1 MSLHRPSI
9 SIRTPVRVLNRH
21 GVCAALVLLGCSA
34 CGNPMAESQ
43 ATTESA
49 LLLENVTVIDG
60 TGAPGRAGMWV
71 AVTGERISAVGPAG
85 SVRAPGG
92 PGAETIDASGQFLI
106 PGLWD
111 MHVHLGGLD
120 GGTRAG
126 PAFIAHGV
134 TGVRDMGSPL
144 DEILTLRD
152 RWPTA
157 LPSGPRLVAAGP
169 ILQGPLP
176 FELPLVRSVDSPA
189 EARAAVDDLH
199 RAGVD
204 FIKVGD
210 TVPPDAYP
218 TLVDRA
224 RGHGLPVAG
233 HLPVGVG
240 AADAALAG
248 QRSIEHF
255 GSARFHGLLLAS
267 SSEQDTLARRVQA
280 LLDAAR
286 RGDAAADAHL
296 FRADLTGLLADSFSP
311 QKAAALS
318 RTFADRGTAQVP
330 TLVAV
335 RSVWDAQA
343 DGMTEH
349 DRRAADRVWD
359 RYREMVRL
367 MRDAGVPIL
376 AGTDQ
381 APDGASLHRE
391 LELLVEAGLSPLEA
405 IVAAT
410 SRPAAFLG
418 LTEELGTVEA
428 GKRADLVL
436 LDGDP
441 LADIANTRRIAAV
454 VVGGSLLD
462 RADLQGLVAG
472 QPVVTP
478 LRLGNGRPRRRVNQH
493 RGRASTRHSRM
504 NHGVPPLES
513 WPPPPAAGALGS
525 EEEGAARES
534 APRWQL
540 LVSLCWG
547 SSSRTFR

>member
-1 MSLHRPSI
+1 MSLRRPPNT
-9 SIRTPVRVLNRH
+9 IRTLVRLGSWAVFVLV
-21 GVCAALVLLGCSA
+21 VCIGCGSRMTESA
-34 CGNPMAESQ
+34 
-43 ATTESA
+43 ATTESV

-60 TGAPGRAGMWV
+60 TGAPARAGLSV
-71 AVTGERISAVGPAG
+71 VVTGERISVVGPVG
-85 SVRAPGG
+85 SVRAISG
-92 PGAETIDASGQFLI
+92 PGAEPIDASGQFLI

-120 GGTRAG
+120 AGTRAG

-152 RWPTA
+152 GWRNA
-157 LPSGPRLVAAGP
+157 SPSGPRLVAAGP

-176 FELPLVRSVDSPA
+176 FELPLVRSVGGPA

-210 TVPPDAYP
+210 TVPADAYRA
-218 TLVDRA
+218 LADRA
-224 RGHGLPVAG
+224 RRRGLPVVG
-233 HLPVGVG
+233 HLPVGIG

-255 GSARFHGLLLAS
+255 GSARFHGLLLAA
-267 SSEQDTLARRVQA
+267 SSEEGPLTRRVRA

-286 RGDAAADAHL
+286 QGDAAADAHL
-296 FRADLTGLLADSFSP
+296 FRAALTGPLADSFRP
-311 QKAAALS
+311 QKAAALF

-330 TLVAV
+330 TLVAL

-343 DGMTEH
+343 DGMTEQ
-349 DRRAADRVWD
+349 DRRAADRVRD

-391 LELLVEAGLSPLEA
+391 LELLVEAGLFPAEA
-405 IVAAT
+405 IAAAT
-410 SRPAAFLG
+410 SGPAAFLG
-418 LTEELGTVEA
+418 LSDEVGTVEA

-441 LADIANTRRIAAV
+441 LADITNTRRIAAV
-454 VVGGSLLD
+454 VVGGLLLD
-462 RADLQGLVAG
+462 RTELQGLVAG
-472 QPVVTP
+472 QSVVTP
-478 LRLGNGRPRRRVNQH
+478 WLGIGAPRD
-493 RGRASTRHSRM
+493 RAS
-504 NHGVPPLES
+504 GP
-513 WPPPPAAGALGS
+513 
-525 EEEGAARES
+525 
-534 APRWQL
+534 
-540 LVSLCWG
+540 
-547 SSSRTFR
+547 

>member
-1 MSLHRPSI
+1 MSLRRPGNTI
-9 SIRTPVRVLNRH
+9 TTPVRLGLWAVF
-21 GVCAALVLLGCSA
+21 VLLACTGC
-34 CGNPMAESQ
+34 GGQMTES
-43 ATTESA
+43 ATTEPV

-60 TGAPGRAGMWV
+60 TGAPARAGLSV

-85 SVRAPGG
+85 SVRAISG
-92 PGAETIDASGQFLI
+92 PGAEPIDVSGQFLI

-120 GGTRAG
+120 AGTRAG

-152 RWPTA
+152 RWPA
-157 LPSGPRLVAAGP
+157 ASPSGPRLFAAGP

-176 FELPLVRSVDSPA
+176 FELPLIRSVGDPT

-210 TVPPDAYP
+210 TVPADAYRA
-218 TLVDRA
+218 LADRA
-224 RGHGLPVAG
+224 RRRGLPVVG
-233 HLPVGVG
+233 HLPVAI
-240 AADAALAG
+240 AAVDAALAG

-255 GSARFHGLLLAS
+255 GSARFHGLLLAA
-267 SSEQDTLARRVQA
+267 SSEEGPLTRRVRA

-286 RGDAAADAHL
+286 QGDVAADARL
-296 FRADLTGLLADSFSP
+296 FRADLTAPLADSFSP
-311 QKAAALS
+311 QKAAALF
-318 RTFADRGTAQVP
+318 RTFADHGTAQVP
-330 TLVAV
+330 TLAAL

-343 DGMTEH
+343 DGMAGQ

-367 MRDAGVPIL
+367 LRDAGVPIL

-381 APDGASLHRE
+381 TPDGASLHRE
-391 LELLVEAGLSPLEA
+391 LELLVEAGLSPAEA
-405 IVAAT
+405 IAAAT
-410 SRPAAFLG
+410 SRATAFLG
-418 LTEELGTVEA
+418 LIDEVGTIET

-441 LADIANTRRIAAV
+441 LADITNTRRIAAV
-454 VVGGSLLD
+454 VVGGVLLD
-462 RADLQGLVAG
+462 RADLQRLVAG
-472 QPVVTP
+472 PVSPP
-478 LRLGNGRPRRRVNQH
+478 LRRTLYARSARVGR
-493 RGRASTRHSRM
+493 
-504 NHGVPPLES
+504 E
-513 WPPPPAAGALGS
+513 
-525 EEEGAARES
+525 
-534 APRWQL
+534 
-540 LVSLCWG
+540 
-547 SSSRTFR
+547 